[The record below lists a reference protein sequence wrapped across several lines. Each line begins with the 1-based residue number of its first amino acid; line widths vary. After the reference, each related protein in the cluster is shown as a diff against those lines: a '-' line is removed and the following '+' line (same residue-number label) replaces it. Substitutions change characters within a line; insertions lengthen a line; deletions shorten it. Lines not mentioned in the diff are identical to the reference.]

1 MKAHQEISRRIVK
14 QHKLGCKV
22 AIVVNIL
29 WGIFNYFIIDE
40 NRWVYVGINLAAAV
54 IIALA
59 LINRRKLKLK
69 GEVLGLIPMLTT
81 LTAFAYTYNTVEL
94 EVFQKMTYTHAAV
107 FIGAGMFL
115 LWHIKYSILSS
126 IYAILINAVFFKLF
140 CTIPMNEYLANGGML
155 IATVAIFM
163 IVSIQVRYKL
173 VLSGIASQ
181 IALEES
187 KMNLRVSEEQHRLL
201 FEKNPTPMLICS
213 LETHKI
219 LAVNDLVIS
228 KYGYTRKEFMGM
240 NITDLH
246 KEIDYKDV
254 ILHTQNTLKE
264 DSVSEWI
271 HVLKDASE
279 IDVELIA
286 KSISYNEK
294 SARLVSINDITE
306 VNRYQDQ
313 LIASKQDA
321 EKSKELQGQFL
332 SNMSHEIR
340 TPMNGIMGIT
350 RILQKSKL
358 NKEQHHF
365 LNAIIKSSENLM
377 VIINDVLDF
386 SKIEAGKVVIEN
398 TKFDLSETLDVV
410 QEILVVKAE
419 EKGIYLTVDMHENV
433 PTFISGDSVRLN
445 QVLINLVGNA
455 IKFTEKGGVSI
466 KVIATEST
474 EERIKLRFDIRDTGI
489 GIPSDKIDSIFQSFT
504 QASSSTTRTH
514 GGTGL
519 GLTISKQLI
528 ELQNGKLAIESEE
541 GKGSTFSFELEFD
554 KVAQSEKSEN
564 ELRIVGRSN
573 DKILGDLSGIDI
585 LLVEDHPINQMLAI
599 KVLEDWGFN
608 VDLAE
613 NGLIALEKVGQ
624 KDYNLV
630 LMDIS
635 MPEMD
640 GYEATREIRS
650 GKHCKNSDLPIVAM
664 TASALI
670 GENQKCYKAGM
681 NDYITKPFDPQN
693 LLEKIYNQVNNQ
705 LKSA

>member
-1 MKAHQEISRRIVK
+1 MKVQQEISKRILK
-14 QHKLGCKV
+14 QHHLGCKV
-22 AIVVNIL
+22 AIVVNAL
-29 WGIFNYFIIDE
+29 WAIFNYFIIEE
-40 NRWVYVGINLAAAV
+40 NKWIYVGINLAAAA
-54 IIALA
+54 IIAIS
-59 LINRRKLKLK
+59 LIRREKLKLN
-69 GEVLGLIPMLTT
+69 GEVLGMIPMLTT

-126 IYAILINAVFFKLF
+126 IYAIVINLAFYALF
-140 CTIPMNEYLANGGML
+140 CTIPINDYLANGGML

-163 IVSIQVRYKL
+163 VVSIQVRYKL
-173 VLSGIASQ
+173 VLSEITSQ
-181 IALEES
+181 MALAES
-187 KMNLRVSEEQHRLL
+187 RTELKVSEEQHRLL

-213 LETHKI
+213 LDTLSI

-228 KYGYTRKEFMGM
+228 KYGYSREEFMKM
-240 NITDLH
+240 TITDLH
-246 KEIDYKDV
+246 KQIDYNDV
-254 ILHTQNTLKE
+254 ILHTKE
-264 DSVSEWI
+264 ISGDDNISEWV
-271 HVLKDASE
+271 HVLKDSSE
-279 IDVELIA
+279 IDVKLIA
-286 KSISYNEK
+286 KSIKYNEK
-294 SARLVSINDITE
+294 SARLVSINDVTE
-306 VNRYQDQ
+306 VNKYQDQ
-313 LIASKQDA
+313 LITSKQDA
-321 EKSKELQGQFL
+321 ERSKELQSQFL

-398 TKFDLSETLDVV
+398 AKFDLSDALDVV

-419 EKGIYLTVDMHENV
+419 EKGIYLTVNKEEKV
-433 PTFISGDSVRLN
+433 PQFISGDSVRLN
-445 QVLINLVGNA
+445 QILINLVGNA

-466 KVIATEST
+466 KVNTINSSDDK
-474 EERIKLRFDIRDTGI
+474 INLRFDIRDTGI

-528 ELQNGKLAIESEE
+528 EMQNGKMSIESEE
-541 GKGSTFSFELEFD
+541 GKGSTFSFELEFET
-554 KVAQSEKSEN
+554 VVQAEKSEN
-564 ELRIVGRSN
+564 ELRVVARSN
-573 DKILGDLSGIDI
+573 DKILGDLNGIDI

-613 NGLIALEKVGQ
+613 NGLIALEKVGL
-624 KDYNLV
+624 KAYDLV

-650 GKHCKNSDLPIVAM
+650 GKHCENSDLPIVAM

-693 LLEKIYNQVNNQ
+693 LLEKIYNQVSSK
-705 LKSA
+705 LKTA